1 MLGLASFITHAMI
14 EKCIF
19 SSFIYLNVSL
29 FLCASTGSDVVYI
42 SESTHIMCLCF
53 ATDSQNYVPSDSI
66 LESFTKLHKDRQIV
80 IATGTRQTSG
90 PRLAVLQVLTCPYPA
105 VQLEPYSAF
114 AGYVVYACQS
124 LYLVLMSLL
133 FRAIRRSLS
142 RQPLRDTNYDP
153 HRCNHIPRLYL
164 PLMYFRQES
173 SSANKPPPSVPR
185 PSSSVLLLSPANEV
199 LLLHRVHTSSSFASA
214 HVFPGGNLDPYHDG
228 AIPDEG
234 SPERHQ
240 DGLAYRIGAIRET
253 FEETG
258 ILLARKNNELVNLD
272 VKDRDAARKMIH
284 GNQVKFLEWL
294 ESVGAEPDLDGLI
307 PFTRWVTPAT
317 NNKRFTTQMYL
328 YMLPQSRSDMPSEM
342 LIPTPDNGIEH
353 TAALFAPAQSF
364 LSRASTNSIILFP
377 PQYFLLKLVTK
388 IITSSSEGTGP
399 QHISEQREQ
408 LLSFLKQV
416 PTTETEKGKQHKT
429 SMIPWADK
437 VMSPH
442 NLFIRKQD
450 KRIVLGLDKPGP
462 ELRDSER
469 GGDWE
474 RVVLV
479 NFGKGGPTNVEVR
492 GREEV
497 LEEERQSKSQEERL

>member
-1 MLGLASFITHAMI
+1 
-14 EKCIF
+14 
-19 SSFIYLNVSL
+19 
-29 FLCASTGSDVVYI
+29 
-42 SESTHIMCLCF
+42 
-53 ATDSQNYVPSDSI
+53 
-66 LESFTKLHKDRQIV
+66 
-80 IATGTRQTSG
+80 
-90 PRLAVLQVLTCPYPA
+90 
-105 VQLEPYSAF
+105 
-114 AGYVVYACQS
+114 
-124 LYLVLMSLL
+124 MSLL

-142 RQPLRDTNYDP
+142 RQPLRDTNIAP
-153 HRCNHIPRLYL
+153 HKCNHFPRPYL

-173 SSANKPPPSVPR
+173 SSANKPPPSIPR
-185 PSSSVLLLSPANEV
+185 PSSSVLLVSPANEV

-228 AIPDEG
+228 AIPEEG

-258 ILLARKNNELVNLD
+258 ILLARKDNELINLD

-294 ESVGAEPDLDGLI
+294 KSVGAEPDLDGLI

-342 LIPTPDNGIEH
+342 LIPTPDNGVEH

-377 PQYFLLKLVTK
+377 PQYFLLTLVAK
-388 IITSSSEGTGP
+388 IIKSPSGGTGP
-399 QHISEQREQ
+399 HQISKQREQ

-416 PTTETEKGKQHKT
+416 PTAETEKGKQHKT

-450 KRIVLGLDKPGP
+450 KRIVLGIDKPGP

-474 RVVLV
+474 HVVLV
-479 NFGKGGPTNVEVR
+479 NFGKGGPTSVEVR
-492 GREEV
+492 GREEA
-497 LEEERQSKSQEERL
+497 LEEERQSKAQEEKL

>member
-1 MLGLASFITHAMI
+1 
-14 EKCIF
+14 
-19 SSFIYLNVSL
+19 
-29 FLCASTGSDVVYI
+29 
-42 SESTHIMCLCF
+42 
-53 ATDSQNYVPSDSI
+53 
-66 LESFTKLHKDRQIV
+66 
-80 IATGTRQTSG
+80 
-90 PRLAVLQVLTCPYPA
+90 
-105 VQLEPYSAF
+105 
-114 AGYVVYACQS
+114 
-124 LYLVLMSLL
+124 
-133 FRAIRRSLS
+133 
-142 RQPLRDTNYDP
+142 
-153 HRCNHIPRLYL
+153 
-164 PLMYFRQES
+164 MYFREES
-173 SSANKPPPSVPR
+173 TSANKPPPPVPR
-185 PSSSVLLLSPANEV
+185 PSSSVLLISPSNEV

-228 AIPDEG
+228 VIPEEN

-240 DGLAYRIGAIRET
+240 DGLAYRVGAIRET

-258 ILLARKNNELVNLD
+258 ILLARKDNELINLD

-284 GNQVKFLEWL
+284 GNQVKFLDWL
-294 ESVGAEPDLDGLI
+294 KSVGAEPDLDGLI
-307 PFTRWVTPAT
+307 PFTRWVTPAA

-328 YMLPQSRSDMPSEM
+328 YMLPQSRDDMPSEM
-342 LIPTPDNGIEH
+342 LIPTPDNGVEH

-377 PQYFLLKLVTK
+377 PQHFLLTLVSM
-388 IITSSSEGTGP
+388 ILSEGAEPLQVT
-399 QHISEQREQ
+399 EQREK
-408 LLSFLKQV
+408 LLSFLEQV
-416 PTTETEKGKQHKT
+416 PTAETKKGQEHKT
-429 SMIPWADK
+429 AMIPWSDK

-462 ELRDSER
+462 ELRDSDR

-492 GREEV
+492 RREDV